1 MAALASLGIGS
12 GLDLNGIIT
21 KLMAVEGQPLT
32 VLTQKE
38 AAFQAKLSAYGSLK
52 GVISSF
58 QTSVSALNNQSN
70 FKAYTATPSDSTVL
84 TASASRISTPGSS
97 SITVTQLAQSQ
108 TLLTSPIASTTAA
121 IAAAGTSTT
130 LTFQFGTI
138 SGSLTSS
145 TSGIYAAGA
154 TFTQNAAQSTGTIT
168 ISNTNNSLQGIR
180 DSINAANMGVTASIV
195 NNGNTTSPYNLV
207 LTSKDTGLANSM
219 KITVGG
225 AADVSIANLLAYNP
239 TSTQNLTQSTAA
251 QNAALTV
258 NGVPISSTSNAVTG
272 AMTGTTLNLI
282 KTGSTNL
289 SVSRDTAT
297 VTASVQS
304 LVKAYNEANTTLKDY
319 TRYDP
324 ATKKGGILLGDSAAL
339 SIQSR
344 IRSTL
349 TAAITGL
356 GSSSLTTLTQI
367 GISFKK
373 DGTLALDNAKL
384 TTALANSYGD
394 MASLFTAVGK
404 PTDTLVSYISS
415 TTASSEL
422 LPSKGATIGSDQGT
436 QSVQTGSTAAGLTIT
451 GSNDE
456 FNIAIDGGSPVSI
469 TLAQQIYASDSA
481 LATEAQTKINA
492 ALVAAGQSS
501 KSVSVSA
508 SSGIISI
515 TSNTYGSYSAVSV
528 TAQGSDTG
536 NTSLLGSTPV
546 SSTAA
551 TIATSVNDT
560 LAVTLDGISADVTL
574 AAGTY
579 TPSALTGAVQSAI
592 NSTPAFAALGKSV
605 TVSQNQGVLT
615 ITSNQPGSSSA
626 VKITGG
632 NAKINL
638 LGAAPTTT
646 ATATQVSGTQP
657 GSYNL
662 TVSTLP
668 TQGKSVGSD
677 KSTQSLLTGS
687 TVAGLTVGA
696 SNNEFNIA
704 IDGGA
709 VVGVTLT
716 PQTYSSDSALATEAQ
731 TQINAALVAAGQ
743 STKSVSVSA
752 SSGIISITSNTFG
765 STSSVS
771 VTTQG
776 VNTGNTSLL
785 GNSPVSSTIATINQS
800 LQTGSVAAG
809 LTITS
814 GSNDNFNVSVDSG
827 AAVSVTLTAGSY
839 TATSLAAHI
848 QTQINAALT
857 AGGQSTKSV
866 SVATDSSGKVSIT
879 SNTLG
884 GRSSISLTAA
894 GANTGLTNL
903 MGSPISSTSTTVP
916 LEVTLG
922 DTTATVT
929 LAAGSYT
936 ASALAAQIQSAIN
949 GTPAFSAAGKT
960 VNVTQ
965 SSDRLTITS
974 DSYGSTSTVSLTT
987 GPIITNL
994 FGTPTKTSGVD
1005 AAGTI
1010 NGVAA
1015 IGSGQF
1021 LTGATGNA
1029 SEGLKVQI
1037 IGGLTGARGK
1047 VDYSQGYAYTLNK
1060 VLGDFLNTTGSI
1072 ANRTNG
1078 INKSITEIGHQRET
1092 INRRLIST
1100 EALYRKQFSSLDM
1113 LVSQMKTTGDSLTSM
1128 LQGLPSSSNTQ
1139 SSKN

>member
-1 MAALASLGIGS
+1 
-12 GLDLNGIIT
+12 
-21 KLMAVEGQPLT
+21 
-32 VLTQKE
+32 
-38 AAFQAKLSAYGSLK
+38 
-52 GVISSF
+52 
-58 QTSVSALNNQSN
+58 
-70 FKAYTATPSDSTVL
+70 
-84 TASASRISTPGSS
+84 
-97 SITVTQLAQSQ
+97 
-108 TLLTSPIASTTAA
+108 
-121 IAAAGTSTT
+121 
-130 LTFQFGTI
+130 
-138 SGSLTSS
+138 
-145 TSGIYAAGA
+145 
-154 TFTQNAAQSTGTIT
+154 
-168 ISNTNNSLQGIR
+168 
-180 DSINAANMGVTASIV
+180 
-195 NNGNTTSPYNLV
+195 
-207 LTSKDTGLANSM
+207 
-219 KITVGG
+219 
-225 AADVSIANLLAYNP
+225 
-239 TSTQNLTQSTAA
+239 
-251 QNAALTV
+251 
-258 NGVPISSTSNAVTG
+258 
-272 AMTGTTLNLI
+272 
-282 KTGSTNL
+282 
-289 SVSRDTAT
+289 
-297 VTASVQS
+297 
-304 LVKAYNEANTTLKDY
+304 
-319 TRYDP
+319 
-324 ATKKGGILLGDSAAL
+324 
-339 SIQSR
+339 
-344 IRSTL
+344 
-349 TAAITGL
+349 
-356 GSSSLTTLTQI
+356 
-367 GISFKK
+367 
-373 DGTLALDNAKL
+373 
-384 TTALANSYGD
+384 

-422 LPSKGATIGSDQGT
+422 LPSKGATIGSDQGI
-436 QSVQTGSTAAGLTIT
+436 QSVLTGSAVTGLSIT
-451 GSNDE
+451 TGINDE
-456 FNIAIDGGSPVSI
+456 FNISVDGGTAVKIILSQGLP
-469 TLAQQIYASDSA
+469 YASA
-481 LATEAQTKINA
+481 TGLATEAQTKINA
-492 ALVAAGQSS
+492 ALSGQG
-501 KSVSVSA
+501 KAVSVSTDA
-508 SSGIISI
+508 DGKLSIS
-515 TSNTYGSYSAVSV
+515 SNTFGSTSSVSISQEG
-528 TAQGSDTG
+528 TNTG
-536 NTSLLGSTPV
+536 NTNLLGSSPV

-615 ITSNQPGSSSA
+615 ITSNQPGASSA

-668 TQGKSVGSD
+668 TQGKTVGSD

-687 TVAGLTVGA
+687 TAAILAVGD

-704 IDGGA
+704 IDGGSP
-709 VVGVTLT
+709 VSVTLNSG
-716 PQTYSSDSALATEAQ
+716 TYAASALATEVQ
-731 TQINAALVAAGQ
+731 TQINAALLAVP

-771 VTTQG
+771 VTTKG
-776 VNTGNTSLL
+776 GDTGNIDLL
-785 GNSPVSSTIATINQS
+785 GSSPVSSTIATINQS
-800 LQTGSVAAG
+800 LQTGATAAG
-809 LTITS
+809 LTITF
-814 GSNDNFNVSVDSG
+814 GSNDNFNVSVDNG

-879 SNTLG
+879 SDTLG

-949 GTPAFSAAGKT
+949 GTPAFSATGKT

-987 GPIITNL
+987 GPIATNL
-994 FGTPTKTSGVD
+994 FGTSTKTSGVD
-1005 AAGTI
+1005 AVGTI

>member
-1 MAALASLGIGS
+1 MATISSAGIGS
-12 GLDLNGIIT
+12 GLDVNGIIT
-21 KLMAVEGQPLT
+21 KLMAVESQPLT
-32 VLTQKE
+32 LLDKKE
-38 AAFQAKLSAYGSLK
+38 AAFQSKLSAYGSLK
-52 GVISSF
+52 GLISSF
-58 QTSVSALNNQSN
+58 QSAISALDTQSK
-70 FKAYTATPSDSTVL
+70 FRAYTATPSDPTVL
-84 TASASRISTPGSS
+84 TASASSISTTGSN
-97 SITVTQLAQSQ
+97 SINVTQLAQSQ
-108 TLLTSPIASTTAA
+108 TLSTSSVASITAPIAAT
-121 IAAAGTSTT
+121 GTSTT

-138 SGSLTSS
+138 TGTP

-154 TFTQNAAQSTGTIT
+154 TFTQNAAQATGTIT
-168 ISNTNNSLQGIR
+168 ITNANNSLQGIR
-180 DSINAANMGVTASIV
+180 DSINSANIGVTASIV
-195 NNGNTTSPYNLV
+195 NNGSPTNPYNLI
-207 LTSKDTGLANSM
+207 LTSKETGLANSM
-219 KITVGG
+219 KITIGG
-225 AADVSIANLLAYNP
+225 AADASIANLIAYNP
-239 TSTQNLTQSTAA
+239 TSTQNLTQRATA

-258 NGVPISSTSNAVTG
+258 NGVPISSSSNMVTG
-272 AMTGTTLNLI
+272 ALTGTTLNLI
-282 KTGSTNL
+282 KTGSSNL
-289 SVSRDTAT
+289 SVAPDTAS

-304 LVKAYNEANTTLKDY
+304 LVKAYNDTASTHKVY
-319 TRYDP
+319 TGYD
-324 ATKKGGILLGDSAAL
+324 ATTKKGGMLLGDTAAL
-339 SIQSR
+339 TIQSR

-349 TAAITGL
+349 TAALTGL
-356 GSSSLTTLTQI
+356 GSSSLTTLPQI
-367 GISFKK
+367 GVSFQK
-373 DGTLALDNAKL
+373 DGSLTLDTAKL
-384 TTALANSYGD
+384 QASLTNSFADMPKLFTTA
-394 MASLFTAVGK
+394 GK
-404 PTDTLVSYISS
+404 STDTLVSYISS
-415 TTASSEL
+415 TPASTSS
-422 LPSKGATIGSDQGT
+422 PPNQGVTIGSDKGI
-436 QSVQTGSTAAGLTIT
+436 QSVLTGSAVAGLSIT
-451 GSNDE
+451 TGTNDE
-456 FNIAIDGGSPVSI
+456 FNISVDGGTAVKI
-469 TLAQQIYASDSA
+469 TLSQGLPYASA
-481 LATEAQTKINA
+481 AGLATEAQTRINA
-492 ALVAAGQSS
+492 ALSGQG
-501 KSVSVSA
+501 KAVSVSTDA
-508 SSGIISI
+508 DGKLSIS
-515 TSNTYGSYSAVSV
+515 SNTFGSSSSVSISQEG
-528 TAQGSDTG
+528 TNTG
-536 NTSLLGSTPV
+536 NTSLLGSSPA

-551 TIATSVNDT
+551 KITTSVNDT
-560 LAVTLDGISADVTL
+560 LAVTLDGVSASITL
-574 AAGTY
+574 TPGTY
-579 TPSALTGAVQSAI
+579 TASMLAGAIQSSI
-592 NSTPAFAALGKSV
+592 NSNPAFSNLAKSV
-605 TVSQNQGVLT
+605 TVSQSLGILT
-615 ITSNQPGSSSA
+615 ITSNQLGASSA
-626 VKITGG
+626 VMVTGG
-632 NAKINL
+632 NAKTNL

-646 ATATQVSGTQP
+646 TNASQSMGTQP
-657 GSYNL
+657 GSYAL

-668 TQGKSVGSD
+668 TQGKVVGSD

-687 TVAGLTVGA
+687 TAAGLTVIGTT
-696 SNNEFNIA
+696 NEFNIA

-709 VVGVTLT
+709 VVSVTLT
-716 PQTYSSDSALATEAQ
+716 PQTYASDSALATEAQ
-731 TQINAALVAAGQ
+731 TQINAALVLAGQ

-827 AAVSVTLTAGSY
+827 AAVSATLTAGSY
-839 TATSLAAHI
+839 TATTLAAHI

-949 GTPAFSAAGKT
+949 GTPAFSATGKT

-994 FGTPTKTSGVD
+994 FGTSTKTSGVD

>member
-138 SGSLTSS
+138 TGSLTSPS
-145 TSGIYAAGA
+145 SGIYAAGA

-219 KITVGG
+219 KIIVGG
-225 AADVSIANLLAYNP
+225 AADASIANLLAYNP

-319 TRYDP
+319 TSYDP

-356 GSSSLTTLTQI
+356 GSSSLTTLTQV

-384 TTALANSYGD
+384 TSALANSYGD

-422 LPSKGATIGSDQGT
+422 LPSKGATVGSDQGT
-436 QSVQTGSTAAGLTIT
+436 QSVQTGSAAAGLTIT

-515 TSNTYGSYSAVSV
+515 TSNTFGSYSAVSV

-536 NTSLLGSTPV
+536 NTNLLGSTPV

-687 TVAGLTVGA
+687 AAAGLTVGA
-696 SNNEFNIA
+696 SNDEFNIA

-709 VVGVTLT
+709 IVGITLS
-716 PQTYSSDSALATEAQ
+716 QQVYASDSALATEAQ
-731 TQINAALVAAGQ
+731 TKINAALVAAGQ

-776 VNTGNTSLL
+776 VDTGNASLL
-785 GNSPVSSTIATINQS
+785 GSSPVSSTIATINQS
-800 LQTGSVAAG
+800 LQTGSTAAG

-814 GSNDNFNVSVDSG
+814 SSNDNFNVSVDNGS
-827 AAVSVTLTAGSY
+827 AVSVTLTAGSY
-839 TATSLAAHI
+839 TGTTLATHI

-884 GRSSISLTAA
+884 GRSSISLTT
-894 GANTGLTNL
+894 GSTSGLTNL

-949 GTPAFSAAGKT
+949 GTPAFSAVGKT

-974 DSYGSTSTVSLTT
+974 DSYGSTSTVSLAT
-987 GPIITNL
+987 GAIATNL
-994 FGTPTKTSGVD
+994 FGTSTKTSGVD
-1005 AAGTI
+1005 ASGTI

-1037 IGGLTGARGK
+1037 IGGLTGERGK